1 MYKGETLQLLIH
13 PFYASS
19 GHLWQICEDLD
30 LLRSVF
36 ALEEGAF
43 VIFLPC
49 TTDKV
54 GEYVKSGDR
63 ESGGDLKALALSG
76 SVYGALW
83 QSGVLCGNVKVFG
96 TCDSFV
102 GAVLINEPGGK
113 RDMDD
118 FEHTVFFA
126 SGSRLLPDFYGVF
139 LLDRK
144 PFFYGK
150 SRLHDPESGKPGMG
164 WFCGKRFA

>member
-1 MYKGETLQLLIH
+1 M
-13 PFYASS
+13 
-19 GHLWQICEDLD
+19 
-30 LLRSVF
+30 
-36 ALEEGAF
+36 
-43 VIFLPC
+43 
-49 TTDKV
+49 
-54 GEYVKSGDR
+54 
-63 ESGGDLKALALSG
+63 
-76 SVYGALW
+76 
-83 QSGVLCGNVKVFG
+83 FG

-150 SRLHDPESGKPGMG
+150 SRLHDPESASREWVGFAGSG
-164 WFCGKRFA
+164 LLEWCGKNDLDIRPSYAHSVM